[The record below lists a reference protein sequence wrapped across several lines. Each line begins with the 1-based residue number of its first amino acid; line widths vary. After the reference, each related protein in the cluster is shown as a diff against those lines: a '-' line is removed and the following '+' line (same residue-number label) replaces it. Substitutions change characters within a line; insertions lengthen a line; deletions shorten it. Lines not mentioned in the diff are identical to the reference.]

1 MSMSI
6 TLKKERKEPTQK
18 ENYTKDSIYQAARQN
33 QEDKGEKT
41 KLKVSWDPY
50 TCLSPQISQGYGH
63 IILCNLKVR

>member
-33 QEDKGEKT
+33 QEDKGRENEIK
-41 KLKVSWDPY
+41 
-50 TCLSPQISQGYGH
+50 C
-63 IILCNLKVR
+63 